1 MVNKSN
7 LVDWYKENGGDLIPH
22 HYVHRIWETLRLAV
36 VFFLLSFSFAYGQQ
50 TDNSAAADSLQGT
63 KPYVYID
70 CESCDYNHIRRE
82 VTFVNYVRDPA
93 PADVHVFITVENL
106 GRGGQ
111 QYELS
116 FIGRRDFSN
125 TEYTFT
131 HTVDRNASSDEVR
144 ESLNRVIEMGLAPY
158 TMQTSDTSLFS
169 LEYKGSEEGEAAD
182 MQVTDPWNYWV
193 FEIYAGSLQL
203 DLESNQREFDS
214 RWGLYA
220 DHVTEDW
227 KIRVRPYFNFEYV
240 EIDQEDNDEP
250 VTSRLHRH
258 GINSYAIKSL
268 DNHWSAGLFAN
279 YITRNDRN
287 LRHRVRLTPGIEYNI
302 FPYDQ
307 ATRKSLTFTYRIGY
321 AYADYYE
328 ETIFG
333 KFNENLLNHELA
345 ASVRIKQPW
354 GEIRGG
360 IEGSHYFH
368 DFNYRRAEFF
378 SNISV
383 RLTEGLSLN
392 FDGRFEMIEDQLSLP
407 IGDTSLEDVLLQQTE
422 LATDFSFYGSISLS
436 YTFGSDFANVV
447 NTRF

>member
-7 LVDWYKENGGDLIPH
+7 LVVWYKENSGGLIT
-22 HYVHRIWETLRLAV
+22 HYLHRIWETLILVVV
-36 VFFLLSFSFAYGQQ
+36 VFFLSFSFANGQQ
-50 TDNSAAADSLQGT
+50 AESSSAPDSLQDS

-82 VTFVNYVRDPA
+82 ITFVNYVRDPA
-93 PADVHVFITVENL
+93 PADVHVFITNTNI
-106 GRGGQ
+106 GRSGR
-111 QYELS
+111 QYELT
-116 FIGRRDFSN
+116 FIGRRNFSN

-131 HTVDRNASSDEVR
+131 HTVDRNASSDEIR

-158 TMQTSDTSLFS
+158 SMQTSDTSLFS
-169 LEYKGSEEGEAAD
+169 LEYKGSEEGETAD
-182 MQVTDPWNYWV
+182 TQVTDPWNYWV

-203 DLESNQREFDS
+203 DLESNQQEFDS

-227 KIRVRPYFNFEYV
+227 KIRVRPFFNFEFV
-240 EIDQEDNDEP
+240 EIDQEGEDEP
-250 VTSRLHRH
+250 VTSRRHRH

-268 DNHWSAGLFAN
+268 NSHWSAGLFVN

-287 LRHRVRLTPGIEYNI
+287 LRHRVRLTPGIEYNF

-307 ATRKSLTFTYRIGY
+307 ATRKSLTFTYRVGY
-321 AYADYYE
+321 AYVDYYE
-328 ETIFG
+328 ETIFR
-333 KFNENLLNHELA
+333 KFNENLLNHELS

-360 IEGSHYFH
+360 VEGGHYFH
-368 DFNYRRAEFF
+368 NFNYRRAEFF
-378 SNISV
+378 SNVSV

-392 FDGRFEMIEDQLSLP
+392 FSGRFEMIEDQLSLP